1 MKSRKNFLSLN
12 KETEPAGSSVALKAI
27 ILIAIFA
34 TGIFCT
40 LGSGSKPQSRSK
52 AYYQAKQ
59 EAKDRVIVMILACDD
74 SQLQTEIDELNKKI
88 RQHKDKIDRIY
99 KTAYERAQQRGIKG
113 YTFTGT
119 PSERRAN
126 REAKEN
132 IELLRAERDEYRNEI
147 EIRAKAEG
155 CFTAETKILTEKG
168 HKRIA
173 DIKAGDRVLTV
184 DPEGNP
190 ATNRVV
196 KTLIFNNNHY
206 YFINEKIKVTA
217 QHRFYTGDGW
227 TKTQD
232 LKIGDKV
239 QLSGGAFEEIIS
251 KERFPADLTVY
262 NLHIADNHNF
272 FVSADGKNGYLV
284 HNCGNGGG
292 K

>member
-12 KETEPAGSSVALKAI
+12 KETEPVGSANALKAI

-40 LGSGSKPQSRSK
+40 LGSGSRPQSKSK
-52 AYYQAKQ
+52 SYIQAKH
-59 EAKDRVIVMILACDD
+59 AARLAGTCTDHG
-74 SQLQTEIDELNKKI
+74 LQTEINELDKKI
-88 RQHKDKIDRIY
+88 RQHNDKIDRIY
-99 KTAYERAQQRGIKG
+99 ETGHERAQGSEFNYI
-113 YTFTGT
+113 FTR
-119 PSERRAN
+119 PERRTI

-132 IELLRAERDEYRNEI
+132 IAVLNAERGSYINEI
-147 EIRAKAEG
+147 RRRDEAEG
-155 CFTAETKILTEKG
+155 CFTADTKILTEKG
-168 HKRIA
+168 HLRIA

>member
-12 KETEPAGSSVALKAI
+12 KETEPAGSAVALKAI

-40 LGSGSKPQSRSK
+40 LGSGSRPQSKSK
-52 AYYQAKQ
+52 SYIQAKRAAQ
-59 EAKDRVIVMILACDD
+59 NRVVVMILACDD

-88 RQHKDKIDRIY
+88 RQHNDKIDRIY
-99 KTAYERAQQRGIKG
+99 ETAYERAQQRGIKG
-113 YTFTGT
+113 YAFTGT
-119 PSERRAN
+119 QSERRAI
-126 REAKEN
+126 RDAREN
-132 IELLRAERDEYRNEI
+132 IELLKAERNEYRNEV
-147 EIRAKAEG
+147 EIRAKAG

-168 HKRIA
+168 HLRIA

-190 ATNRVV
+190 AANNVV
-196 KTLIFNNNHY
+196 KTFTFTNNHY

-217 QHRFYTGDGW
+217 QHRFYTGEGW

-239 QLSGGAFEEIIS
+239 QLSSGAFEEIIS

>member
-1 MKSRKNFLSLN
+1 MKSRKNFLSPN
-12 KETEPAGSSVALKAI
+12 KETEPVGSANALKAI

-40 LGSGSKPQSRSK
+40 LGSLPQSRSK
-52 AYYQAKQ
+52 SYIAAKHA
-59 EAKDRVIVMILACDD
+59 AKLAGTCPNIHA
-74 SQLQTEIDELNKKI
+74 LQTEINDRNNEI
-88 RQHKDKIDRIY
+88 RKHADKLSQIY
-99 KTAYERAQQRGIKG
+99 ETGHERAQQRGEEG
-113 YTFTGT
+113 YAFTV
-119 PSERRAN
+119 SERRTI

-132 IELLRAERDEYRNEI
+132 IEVLRAERGAFNDEVDSRT
-147 EIRAKAEG
+147 KAEG
-155 CFTAETKILTEKG
+155 CFTADTKILTEKG

-184 DPEGNP
+184 DAEGNP
-190 ATNRVV
+190 AANKVV
-196 KTLIFNNNHY
+196 KTLTFNNNHY

-217 QHRFYTGDGW
+217 QHRFYTGEGW

-232 LKIGDKV
+232 LKVGDKI
-239 QLSGGAFEEIIS
+239 QLSSGAFEEIIS

-284 HNCGNGGG
+284 HNCGGGGG

>member
-1 MKSRKNFLSLN
+1 MKSRKNFLSPN
-12 KETEPAGSSVALKAI
+12 KETEPVGSANALKAI

-40 LGSGSKPQSRSK
+40 LGSLPQSRSR

-59 EAKDRVIVMILACDD
+59 TAKHARVCDAVE
-74 SQLQTEIDELNKKI
+74 LQTEIGERSNQI
-88 RQHKDKIDRIY
+88 RQHHDKIEQIY
-99 KTAYERAQQRGIKG
+99 ETAHKRAQQRGEEG
-113 YTFTGT
+113 YAFRV
-119 PSERRAN
+119 SERRTIRKA
-126 REAKEN
+126 REN
-132 IELLRAERDEYRNEI
+132 IEVLNAEIGSYRNEVDS
-147 EIRAKAEG
+147 RAKAEG
-155 CFTAETKILTEKG
+155 CFTADTKILTEKG

-217 QHRFYTGDGW
+217 QHRFYTGEGW

-232 LKIGDKV
+232 LKIGDKI
-239 QLSGGAFEEIIS
+239 QLSSGAFEEIIS

-284 HNCGNGGG
+284 HNCGGGGG